1 MSLQQRLKHSS
12 SFRQPNEKE
21 SLSRNVPA
29 DMLTILLIIS
39 MFLIVKAVIANC
51 YYNAAGLFFAM
62 QIPLNGLVTPAAI
75 GGAPATLVIMFSLC
89 YF

>member
-1 MSLQQRLKHSS
+1 
-12 SFRQPNEKE
+12 
-21 SLSRNVPA
+21 
-29 DMLTILLIIS
+29 

-75 GGAPATLVIMFSLC
+75 GGAPAALVIMFSLC